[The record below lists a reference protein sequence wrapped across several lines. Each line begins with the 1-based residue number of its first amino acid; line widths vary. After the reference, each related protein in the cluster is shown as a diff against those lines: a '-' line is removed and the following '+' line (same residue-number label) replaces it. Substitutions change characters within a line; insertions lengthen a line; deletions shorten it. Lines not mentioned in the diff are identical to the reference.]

1 LKSGEFGSF
10 SPWQNP
16 LHRSKPYIFSSQ
28 NLVKFHQRRK
38 HWMKLAL
45 VFKGI
50 GSEFFCENI
59 ETKELLS
66 KSRTKQHWFEL

>member
-1 LKSGEFGSF
+1 
-10 SPWQNP
+10 
-16 LHRSKPYIFSSQ
+16 
-28 NLVKFHQRRK
+28 
-38 HWMKLAL
+38 MKLAL